1 MQLGLEAD
9 VERVD
14 QMESQ
19 KDGKNKSDCFTIKS
33 IRAKLSR
40 PKIPKIFRK
49 SKGDGTCADTE
60 SKKSLEADK
69 TIKRS
74 DEVLLISS
82 ESAPEIPNNTSNT
95 KTPSSSK
102 QETPSVERV
111 TKILDG
117 DQSHQSHQLMTESLN
132 SCKNNEI
139 QLDFSP
145 ESLNSS
151 EIPEFQSD
159 SLSCQ
164 STKSHYLR
172 FKDSPVK
179 DSLIVGVSF
188 SHKHFEKKIVL
199 LSRKI

>member
-1 MQLGLEAD
+1 M
-9 VERVD
+9 
-14 QMESQ
+14 
-19 KDGKNKSDCFTIKS
+19 
-33 IRAKLSR
+33 
-40 PKIPKIFRK
+40 
-49 SKGDGTCADTE
+49 
-60 SKKSLEADK
+60 
-69 TIKRS
+69 KRS

-102 QETPSVERV
+102 QENPSVERV
-111 TKILDG
+111 TNILDG
-117 DQSHQSHQLMTESLN
+117 DQSDQSHQLMTESIN
-132 SCKNNEI
+132 SCKNNET

-159 SLSCQ
+159 SFSCQ

-172 FKDSPVK
+172 SKDSQVK